1 MIEKELLDLLV
12 CPLNNTPLEVAEQSL
27 IERLNRA
34 IADKTIAVKNRGGQ
48 LIEEPLAGG
57 LVRRDEALLYPI
69 VDGIPVLLVDEAIPL
84 EQIP

>member
-12 CPLNNTPLEVAEQSL
+12 CPLNNTPLEVADKGL

-34 IADKTIAVKNRGGQ
+34 IADKTIAVENRGGQ
-48 LIEEPLAGG
+48 SIEEPLAGG

-69 VDGIPVLLVDEAIPL
+69 VDDIPVLLVDKAIPL